1 MTTLSAA
8 EMTAIGGVA
17 GVSEVLIMQPTIA
30 IKNALQEGRPIP
42 WHPRALYR
50 GLAVNAASIAPITA
64 IQFGTHRLLERALG
78 KDISELGK
86 VGAAAGAGAASALVG
101 CPAELLMI
109 QQQKT
114 GQRLLTEARRIVS
127 ELGALGLYRGL
138 TATTIR
144 ESVYTGSYLGLCPVL
159 KNYLDDRRLLEGFP
173 ASSSLVL
180 SGITAGLFAA
190 FATQPIDTAKTRQQ
204 AFLDPKVH
212 PEYATLPSTLRHLV
226 QTNGLSSLWAGIT
239 PRAFRIA
246 TAVVILQAL
255 RSKLISVVEG
265 NKGPVLTPDEAILL
279 TLPRD

>member
-1 MTTLSAA
+1 
-8 EMTAIGGVA
+8 
-17 GVSEVLIMQPTIA
+17 MQ
-30 IKNALQEGRPIP
+30 
-42 WHPRALYR
+42 
-50 GLAVNAASIAPITA
+50 
-64 IQFGTHRLLERALG
+64 
-78 KDISELGK
+78 
-86 VGAAAGAGAASALVG
+86 
-101 CPAELLMI
+101 
-109 QQQKT
+109 
-114 GQRLLTEARRIVS
+114 
-127 ELGALGLYRGL
+127 

-204 AFLDPKVH
+204 AFLDPKVLINALPLRGIHSCMRLTTPSYCIHCLDERLMIEVWALQVH

-265 NKGPVLTPDEAILL
+265 NKGPVLTPDEEILL